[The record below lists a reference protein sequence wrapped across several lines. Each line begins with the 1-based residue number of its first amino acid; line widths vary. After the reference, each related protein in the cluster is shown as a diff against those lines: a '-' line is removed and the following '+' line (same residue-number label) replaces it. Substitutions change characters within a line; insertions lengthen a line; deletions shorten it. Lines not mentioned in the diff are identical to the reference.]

1 MCSLVCALLRHFKLF
16 STCTYNVFGN
26 SPLAIES
33 CHLWRLDAFPAAW
46 AITQLR
52 WKAGHRGSS
61 WNELQT
67 RGWHLHTHRDVP
79 AFGIASI
86 TATCLFGGPKNF
98 KNTYFSY
105 GFEGAL
111 VSWCG
116 GGLGVC
122 QGIEGFLLI
131 LAPAVSSNAFEP
143 WPGRYHT
150 LSLLTWAKPDGM
162 KPHRVLAYHEW
173 CAGLNQWISRCF
185 SLTTRVHLVVLVLP
199 IQ

>member
-1 MCSLVCALLRHFKLF
+1 MAGPLHSLGERQVSEAQVKMNCRPEVDIH
-16 STCTYNVFGN
+16 T
-26 SPLAIES
+26 
-33 CHLWRLDAFPAAW
+33 
-46 AITQLR
+46 
-52 WKAGHRGSS
+52 
-61 WNELQT
+61 
-67 RGWHLHTHRDVP
+67 HTHRCSCFWNCIHNSHKSFWCP
-79 AFGIASI
+79 WFCS
-86 TATCLFGGPKNF
+86 KNF

-105 GFEGAL
+105 GLGGAL

-143 WPGRYHT
+143 WPGRYHM
-150 LSLLTWAKPDGM
+150 LSLLTWAKLDGM

-173 CAGLNQWISRCF
+173 CAGLNQWISRFF
-185 SLTTRVHLVVLVLP
+185 SLMTRVHLVVFVLP